1 MGATIAALEGI
12 ATQGARAAMDHPVIL
27 IAGGVGK
34 GQDFAPLAQPVGEH
48 ARMVCLIGEDA
59 PRIEAAIAP
68 SGVRSVRC
76 ASLEEAVNRASREAR
91 TDEAVLLSPACAS
104 FDMFRDYKHRG
115 EAFAAAV
122 RALEPAHG

>member
-1 MGATIAALEGI
+1 
-12 ATQGARAAMDHPVIL
+12 MDHPVIL

-34 GQDFAPLAQPVGEH
+34 GQDFTLLAQPVGEH

-59 PRIEAAIAP
+59 RRIETAIAA
-68 SGVRSVRC
+68 SGVPAERC
-76 ASLEEAVNRASREAR
+76 ASLEQAVSRAAHEAR
-91 TDEAVLLSPACAS
+91 SHEAVLLSPACAS

-115 EAFAAAV
+115 EVFSAAV